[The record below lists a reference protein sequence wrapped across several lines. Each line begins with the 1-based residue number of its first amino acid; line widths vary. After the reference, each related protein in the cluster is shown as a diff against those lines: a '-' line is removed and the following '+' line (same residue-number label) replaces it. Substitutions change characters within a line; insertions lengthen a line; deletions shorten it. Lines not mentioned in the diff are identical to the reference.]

1 MVNLFYISIGQ
12 DDCPH
17 TYLTGKIKDLTIFIM
32 NTQEL
37 EDGYQTTFSLFFA
50 KDVENLQETMRLLKE
65 YPGIRN
71 INVLGVK
78 DQVMSLTYTFPRT
91 SAFSHVKEIGF
102 RLHPI
107 IVKRGVEKWFFVTTN
122 DNVISKTKE
131 HLNDRVTSVYSVKK
145 ITTKEFIDGYSKL
158 FSELWRVKLDTTVS
172 QTGIDVIAEALKSGY
187 FDWPRKSSLSE
198 LSKSVNVPRTTLTY
212 RLRKMEKTIF
222 EEMQHVESP
231 GD

>member
-91 SAFSHVKEIGF
+91 SAFSHVKENGKFTVLELIQE
-102 RLHPI
+102 
-107 IVKRGVEKWFFVTTN
+107 KR
-122 DNVISKTKE
+122 
-131 HLNDRVTSVYSVKK
+131 TSQGLTET
-145 ITTKEFIDGYSKL
+145 IL
-158 FSELWRVKLDTTVS
+158 QL
-172 QTGIDVIAEALKSGY
+172 
-187 FDWPRKSSLSE
+187 PRS
-198 LSKSVNVPRTTLTY
+198 
-212 RLRKMEKTIF
+212 I
-222 EEMQHVESP
+222 QHS
-231 GD
+231 